1 MKKSTLI
8 TLFLAV
14 GFAGLL
20 LYSTLSAQQV
30 ECDACVTFKGQTNC
44 ASASGV
50 TEEEALK
57 TAVNTACGTISA
69 GMAESIQCAAMP
81 PERPVCRRK

>member
-1 MKKSTLI
+1 MKKSTII
-8 TLFLAV
+8 TLLIAV

-30 ECDACVTFKGQTNC
+30 ECEACVTFKGQTNC

-50 TEEEALK
+50 SEEEALK

-69 GMAESIQCAAMP
+69 GMAESIQCAGMP
-81 PERPVCRRK
+81 PQRPVCKRR

>member
-1 MKKSTLI
+1 MKKSTII
-8 TLFLAV
+8 TLLLAV

-69 GMAESIQCAAMP
+69 GMAETIQCAAMP